1 MNTSSL
7 GTRLFFVSFLVLFL
21 LLGVG
26 GNRWLLAADATPAV
40 EVAAPRLVVVLVIDQ
55 LRADYLVRFRDRFG
69 PDGFNRL
76 LREGANFSSCFYPYT
91 RTVTGAGHATLA
103 TGTTP
108 DRHGIA
114 GNEWYDPDRGE
125 RVEAVVDEAFPVVGV
140 ESQRSASPHN
150 LVGNTLADEL
160 RLATGGEAKVF
171 GVAIKDR
178 SAVFSTGHSASGA
191 YWYDYQSGR
200 FITSRYYHEELPG
213 WVVAFNEQQGA
224 DSYYGKDWKAGDRVF
239 LSLTTAGGQP
249 DEEFYGRLPYTPHGN
264 QIVLDFAQEL
274 VQQKELGE
282 DEVTDFLFVG
292 FSSNDMVGHRWG
304 PYSDEVEELTVQTD
318 AQVAE
323 LLSFLDRQ
331 VGAGNYWLVLS
342 ADHGVAP
349 LVEQSRA
356 RGIRAKT
363 FDGAAVQAAVK
374 KALVD
379 RWGEAEWLIPR
390 AGLTFNRDTLREH
403 NVSLAQA
410 AKVVGQAAMAFDAI
424 IGYVGPHVASADAAT
439 IEFVRRSSYPGRS
452 ADVVLIQAPFA
463 SSEARINTAMHGTHY
478 SYDTHVPLIFFGAAF
493 RPGTYRGQVST
504 TDLAPTL
511 AAALG
516 ITPPALATG
525 RVLARALRNNTAAEG
540 DSK

>member
-7 GTRLFFVSFLVLFL
+7 GSRLFFVFFLVLFL
-21 LLGVG
+21 LVGVG
-26 GNRWLLAADATPAV
+26 GNRWLLAAETTPAD

-76 LREGANFSSCFYPYT
+76 LREGANFVSCFYPYAH
-91 RTVTGAGHATLA
+91 TVTGAGHATLA

-114 GNEWYDPDRGE
+114 GNAWYSPRLGQ
-125 RVEAVVDEAFPVVGV
+125 RVEAVIDEAFPLVGV
-140 ESQRSASPHN
+140 ESQRGASPHN

-200 FITSRYYHEELPG
+200 FVTSRYYREELPA
-213 WVVAFNEQQGA
+213 WVTAFNNEHGS
-224 DSYYGKDWKAGDRVF
+224 DSYYGKEWKADDRVL
-239 LSLTTAGGQP
+239 LSLTSQSGQP
-249 DEEFYGRLPYTPHGN
+249 DAQFYGRLVATPYGN
-264 QIVLDFAQEL
+264 EIVLNFAQEL
-274 VQQKELGE
+274 VRRQELGE
-282 DEVTDFLFVG
+282 DDVTDFLFIG
-292 FSSNDMVGHRWG
+292 FSSNDIGGHRWG
-304 PYSDEVEELTVQTD
+304 PYSDEVQELTVQTD

-356 RGIRAKT
+356 HGIRAKT

-379 RWGEAEWLIPR
+379 RWGEAEWLVPR
-390 AGLTFNRDTLREH
+390 AGLIFNRDTLREH

-463 SSEARINTAMHGTHY
+463 SSEARLNTAMHGTHY

-493 RPGTYRGQVST
+493 RPGTYRRQVST

>member
-1 MNTSSL
+1 MNTSS
-7 GTRLFFVSFLVLFL
+7 GSRLFFVFFLVLFL
-21 LLGVG
+21 LVGVG
-26 GNRWLLAADATPAV
+26 GNCWLLAAEATPAV

-125 RVEAVVDEAFPVVGV
+125 QVEAVVDEAFPVVGV

-224 DSYYGKDWKAGDRVF
+224 DSYYGKDWKAGGRVF
-239 LSLTTAGGQP
+239 LSLTTASGQP
-249 DEEFYGRLPYTPHGN
+249 DAEFYGRLPYTPHGN

-331 VGAGNYWLVLS
+331 VGEGNYWLVLS

-390 AGLTFNRDTLREH
+390 AGLIFNRDTLREH

-410 AKVVGQAAMAFDAI
+410 AKVVGQAAMVFDAI

-463 SSEARINTAMHGTHY
+463 SSEARLKTAMHGTHY